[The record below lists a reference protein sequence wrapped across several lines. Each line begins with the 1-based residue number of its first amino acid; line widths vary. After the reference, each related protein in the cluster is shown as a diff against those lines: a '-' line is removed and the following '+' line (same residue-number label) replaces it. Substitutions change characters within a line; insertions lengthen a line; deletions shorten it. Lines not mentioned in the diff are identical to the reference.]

1 MDIKKKVPSNTITRD
16 IKNLA
21 EPTGNIYESVV
32 LLYKRA
38 NQIAL
43 AEKKELAKKLE
54 DFRTDRDTMDEVF
67 ENREQIEISKYY
79 EKLPKP
85 DLIAISEFEDGE
97 LYYRMAGTSGEDS
110 PWNQP
115 GRIILTLTLS
125 NLRGYAQVPS
135 NKELCFDRLSGC

>member
-1 MDIKKKVPSNTITRD
+1 MDIKKKVPSNTVTRD

-21 EPTGNIYESVV
+21 EPTGNIYETVV

-85 DLIAISEFEDGE
+85 DLIAISEFEDGD
-97 LYYRMAGTSGEDS
+97 LYYRMAGTGSEDENTAR
-110 PWNQP
+110 PAKEN
-115 GRIILTLTLS
+115 LS
-125 NLRGYAQVPS
+125 DA
-135 NKELCFDRLSGC
+135 E

>member
-1 MDIKKKVPSNTITRD
+1 MEVKKKVPSNTITRD
-16 IKNLA
+16 IKYLA
-21 EPTGNIYESVV
+21 EPTGNIYETVV
-32 LLYKRA
+32 LRYKRA

-97 LYYRMAGTSGEDS
+97 LYYRMAGSGNEDEMQARPVKDNVS
-110 PWNQP
+110 D
-115 GRIILTLTLS
+115 
-125 NLRGYAQVPS
+125 A
-135 NKELCFDRLSGC
+135 E

>member
-1 MDIKKKVPSNTITRD
+1 MEVKKKVPSNTITRD
-16 IKNLA
+16 IKYLA
-21 EPTGNIYESVV
+21 EPTGNIYETVV

-85 DLIAISEFEDGE
+85 DLIAISEFEDCE
-97 LYYRMAGTSGEDS
+97 LYYRMAGSGNEDEMQARPVKDNVS
-110 PWNQP
+110 D
-115 GRIILTLTLS
+115 
-125 NLRGYAQVPS
+125 A
-135 NKELCFDRLSGC
+135 E

>member
-1 MDIKKKVPSNTITRD
+1 MEVKKKVPSNAITRD
-16 IKNLA
+16 IKYLA
-21 EPTGNIYESVV
+21 EPTGNIYETVV

-97 LYYRMAGTSGEDS
+97 LYYRMAGSGNEDEMQARPVKDNVS
-110 PWNQP
+110 D
-115 GRIILTLTLS
+115 
-125 NLRGYAQVPS
+125 A
-135 NKELCFDRLSGC
+135 E

>member
-1 MDIKKKVPSNTITRD
+1 MEVKKKVPSNTITRD
-16 IKNLA
+16 IKYLA
-21 EPTGNIYESVV
+21 APTGNIYETVV

-97 LYYRMAGTSGEDS
+97 LYYRMAGSGADEEMSVRTGKENISDS
-110 PWNQP
+110 
-115 GRIILTLTLS
+115 
-125 NLRGYAQVPS
+125 
-135 NKELCFDRLSGC
+135 E

>member
-1 MDIKKKVPSNTITRD
+1 MEVKKKVPSNTITRD
-16 IKNLA
+16 IKYLA
-21 EPTGNIYESVV
+21 EPTGNIYETVV

-97 LYYRMAGTSGEDS
+97 LYYRMAGSGNEDEMQARPVKDNVS
-110 PWNQP
+110 E
-115 GRIILTLTLS
+115 
-125 NLRGYAQVPS
+125 A
-135 NKELCFDRLSGC
+135 E

>member
-1 MDIKKKVPSNTITRD
+1 MEVKKKVPSNTIIRD
-16 IKNLA
+16 IKYLA
-21 EPTGNIYESVV
+21 EPTGNIYETVV

-97 LYYRMAGTSGEDS
+97 LYYRMAGSGNEDEMQARPVKDNVS
-110 PWNQP
+110 D
-115 GRIILTLTLS
+115 
-125 NLRGYAQVPS
+125 A
-135 NKELCFDRLSGC
+135 E

>member
-1 MDIKKKVPSNTITRD
+1 MDVKKKVPVNTITRD
-16 IKNLA
+16 VKYLA
-21 EPTGNIYESVV
+21 APTGNIYETVV

-54 DFRTDRDTMDEVF
+54 DFRSDRDTMDEVF

-85 DLIAISEFEDGE
+85 DLIAITEFEEGE
-97 LYYRMAGTSGEDS
+97 LYYRKAGQDAE
-110 PWNQP
+110 
-115 GRIILTLTLS
+115 
-125 NLRGYAQVPS
+125 
-135 NKELCFDRLSGC
+135 